1 MSAAARSAARYFPDF
16 CFGTSPR
23 SCSSNAV
30 AWSSFWPMLDRSARV
45 TWAQQSHT
53 HTRARGVNPEL
64 QANAT
69 TPSFPGGPHQPTH
82 DGIPKQGLHHSES
95 SWPESEPPAPQNP
108 AGSAVGG
115 IGGVRALLPPPP
127 PSQPATPAG
136 GPGGCRTFAGRRDR
150 LAASAAS
157 ASCKTWMKALPSDAS
172 PMSSYSSAAAA
183 NAGEALPLPFFL
195 GLACAQGAQQ
205 AMPMQ
210 RWWVSCAVQVGGSGG
225 WGSQKA
231 GRCGWFNTQQPHTHH
246 LFRRHGERRLGH
258 AGFGCRSNR
267 SDLCAQLR
275 GRRERWR
282 CLARLLGRGCVA
294 DAGGGLA
301 NAFAELRRDGG
312 RGGGRENLVNGK
324 RATPF
329 RKFRRDL
336 RMPGN
341 TRQALM
347 YQARLTR
354 FGKSHLQYVQQ

>member
-1 MSAAARSAARYFPDF
+1 MASSGGWGEHRARTLTGLGFGCALLRDASCGLARRSSRSWSPRSARTCLVSAAARSAARYFPDF

-82 DGIPKQGLHHSES
+82 DGVPKQGLHHSES
-95 SWPESEPPAPQNP
+95 SWPESELPAPQNP

-115 IGGVRALLPPPP
+115 VGGVRALLPPPP

-136 GPGGCRTFAGRRDR
+136 GPGGCRAFAGRRDR

-210 RWWVSCAVQVGGSGG
+210 RWWVSCAAQVGGSGG

-267 SDLCAQLR
+267 SDLCA
-275 GRRERWR
+275 
-282 CLARLLGRGCVA
+282 
-294 DAGGGLA
+294 
-301 NAFAELRRDGG
+301 
-312 RGGGRENLVNGK
+312 
-324 RATPF
+324 
-329 RKFRRDL
+329 
-336 RMPGN
+336 
-341 TRQALM
+341 
-347 YQARLTR
+347 
-354 FGKSHLQYVQQ
+354 